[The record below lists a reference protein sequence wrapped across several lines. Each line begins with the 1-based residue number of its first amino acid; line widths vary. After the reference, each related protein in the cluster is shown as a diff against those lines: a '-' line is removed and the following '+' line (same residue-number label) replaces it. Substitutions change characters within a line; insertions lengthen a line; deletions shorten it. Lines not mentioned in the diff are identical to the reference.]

1 MSTTVEKQPFLI
13 GWAKNRLAYSLLCNG
28 IDSEGSPAS
37 FTFTFA
43 NTNVDYGAYV
53 VLTLDGREIAFK
65 RASSPAGNYE
75 FSTRTSLATKIGDCP
90 YVSALFETTYTVG
103 SRTLT
108 FTALA
113 DGQHTLTIH
122 TLSTAGMPDGFEKT
136 LITSS
141 IESGG
146 TDRKRKD
153 NYAVSAQVEVT
164 VNDGNHLKV
173 YQGDNMVMT
182 PDSDGRV
189 RIPLDLLRGYIPQP
203 DLPSTTDGQM
213 QLLTN
218 AMMKY
223 RLRYSE
229 MYGSPAPL
237 LQQVI
242 TTGYKYALCGEMTER
257 YAEHNLPD
265 WNGGQRQRFIVSSND
280 TFWVIGED
288 TGKTLATR
296 LSAPVFLYG
305 LWYDSTKIF
314 GATLNVAVEVTGRY
328 EDGSGIN
335 ISRNF
340 SVKNGYPYRMKAS
353 PADFSIG
360 DTVVWDSVQITT
372 DGGQWERTY
381 RVLPDLYESHLLLLQ
396 NKYGML
402 MPLECGELRRQA
414 TTEGE
419 AVTVN
424 RRRYLDI
431 TSHYEQYTAV
441 AGKIDKRTARLLAT
455 SLGGRYH
462 YIKDG
467 SAWVRIT
474 LEPASL
480 KVQDDGEGL
489 VKMEF
494 DFRFVENQ
502 SENRATGTLSQGLT
516 MSVDDVWDEVAIA
529 AEHVSPNDNIIY

>member
-1 MSTTVEKQPFLI
+1 MSITVEKEPFLI

-37 FTFTFA
+37 FALTFA
-43 NTNVDYGAYV
+43 STNVAEGACV
-53 VLTLDGREIAFK
+53 VLTLDGRELVFK
-65 RASSPAGNYE
+65 RVSNFSSSYE
-75 FSTRTSLATKIGDCP
+75 FDTLARLAQKIADCP
-90 YVSALFETTYTVG
+90 YVSALFDVTYNSNTRVL
-103 SRTLT
+103 S
-108 FTALA
+108 FSAKA
-113 DGQHTLTIH
+113 DGHHTLKLH
-122 TLSTAGMPDGFEKT
+122 TLSSAGMPDGFE
-136 LITSS
+136 SS
-141 IESGG
+141 LVSSSSYTEG

-182 PDSDGRV
+182 PDGDGRV

-218 AMMKY
+218 AMLKY

-229 MYGSPAPL
+229 TYGSPAPL
-237 LQQVI
+237 LQQVV
-242 TTGYKYALCGEMTER
+242 TTGYRYALCGEMTER
-257 YAEHNLPD
+257 YAEHNIPD
-265 WNGGQRQRFIVSSND
+265 WDGGQRQRFIVSSND

-288 TGKTLATR
+288 TGKTTTTR

-305 LWYDSTKIF
+305 LWYDSTKSF
-314 GATLNVAVEVTGRY
+314 GATLNAAVEVTGRY

-335 ISRNF
+335 IIRNF

-360 DTVVWDSVQITT
+360 ESVVWYTVRITT

-381 RVLPDLYESHLLLLQ
+381 RVLPDLYERHLLLLQ
-396 NKYGML
+396 NKYGLL
-402 MPLECGELRRQA
+402 MPMECGELRRQA
-414 TTEGE
+414 TSEGE

-431 TSHYEQYTAV
+431 TGHYEQYTAV
-441 AGKIDKRTARLLAT
+441 AGKIDKQSARLLAS

-462 YIKDG
+462 YMKDG

-480 KVQDDGEGL
+480 KVQDDGEGM

-502 SENRATGTLSQGLT
+502 SENRATGALGRGLT
-516 MSVDDVWDEVAIA
+516 PSVDDVWDEVAIA